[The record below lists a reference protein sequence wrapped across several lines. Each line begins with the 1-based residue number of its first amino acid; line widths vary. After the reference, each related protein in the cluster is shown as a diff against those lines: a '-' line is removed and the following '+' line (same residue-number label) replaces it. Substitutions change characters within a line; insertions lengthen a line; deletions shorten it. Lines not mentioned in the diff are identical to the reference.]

1 MKKVVSCL
9 FTCIIAIM
17 MSFSSVFAES
27 TYDTNKII
35 NAANKV
41 KEYYKEN
48 GLSEDNYLDDIIAYE
63 ALNGEVEED
72 FDISDFESRIAGS
85 IDYVGTLSKIIVVT
99 KLLNKNPENM
109 MINNEQV
116 NLVEKLENFID
127 KQTGCF
133 GEQIGNNN
141 EIWGLIALEA
151 VSSDKVEL
159 VANHIASDINEDGGF
174 WYFGWDYVNN
184 RTDYNIKSS
193 SCDVTGW
200 AIEALSIAGENLYD
214 TTIQT
219 AINYLKTQQQDAGY
233 LSYGSANTD
242 TQACVIEGLSVYNRN
257 LLLNGEYNQ
266 NNTNPIDVLLQF
278 QNNESGAFGW
288 MDTEDN
294 PYATQDAARA
304 LGTIVYGSVIY
315 KINGT
320 EYPELKLKEDNET
333 PVENQDEIKNETI
346 HSVQTGDDTYMIIYV
361 SVAMISGGLY
371 LILRKE
377 HERVH

>member
-9 FTCIIAIM
+9 FTCILAIM

-200 AIEALSIAGENLYD
+200 AIEALSIAGEDLYD

>member
-1 MKKVVSCL
+1 MKKVLSCL
-9 FTCIIAIM
+9 FTCTLAIM

-200 AIEALSIAGENLYD
+200 AIEALSIAGEDLYD